1 MTKNIE
7 CKLILIL
14 PLKVHVCVGDYQSI
28 RCVSEGKR
36 NEHNGITPVLVLK

>member
-7 CKLILIL
+7 FDFDFT
-14 PLKVHVCVGDYQSI
+14 PESSCVLWRHYQSNS
-28 RCVSEGKR
+28 CVSEGKR